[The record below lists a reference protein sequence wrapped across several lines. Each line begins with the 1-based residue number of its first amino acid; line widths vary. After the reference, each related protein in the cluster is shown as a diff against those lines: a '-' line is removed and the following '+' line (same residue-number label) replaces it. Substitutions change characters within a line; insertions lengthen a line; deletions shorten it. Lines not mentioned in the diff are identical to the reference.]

1 MLQTQ
6 KGIIPIIV
14 IGFITVIAFTL
25 IAASFW
31 YNTKKDEQDAL
42 ANTAASLITDFDT
55 CAAAGYPIMESYP
68 RQCAANGQT
77 YTEIIINN

>member
-31 YNTKKDEQDAL
+31 YSTKKDEQDAL
-42 ANTAASLITDFDT
+42 ANTAASLITDFNS
-55 CAAAGYPIMESYP
+55 CVAAGNPIMESYP
-68 RQCAANGQT
+68 RQCAAFGKT
-77 YTEIIINN
+77 YVEEISQ